1 MTRLGASWQY
11 KAVLPSLPPATQNSS
26 VAVYPGAVPHV
37 LATAAAAGPALQG
50 SGLHGG
56 CHGAGSMPEARD
68 DTLLCWR
75 AISVLRH
82 SWLFHTHVL
91 TGWIS
96 DKVMIQ
102 YMSGWYLD
110 FSSGI
115 VSVFLARIRSFC
127 CRGVEDEQAVPG
139 VPACRF
145 QGCRDYVGRD

>member
-1 MTRLGASWQY
+1 MASWQY

-26 VAVYPGAVPHV
+26 VAVHQGAVPHL
-37 LATAAAAGPALQG
+37 LATAAAADPALQG
-50 SGLHGG
+50 SGLHER
-56 CHGAGSMPEARD
+56 CHGAGGVPEARD

-75 AISVLRH
+75 AISTLKY

-110 FSSGI
+110 FNSWDH
-115 VSVFLARIRSFC
+115 V
-127 CRGVEDEQAVPG
+127 
-139 VPACRF
+139 
-145 QGCRDYVGRD
+145 